1 MDERRI
7 SHYNIDKAI
16 KKLGVT
22 DFLIGYMD
30 LQKFIVTS
38 N

>member
-22 DFLIGYMD
+22 DFLMAKWIYRN
-30 LQKFIVTS
+30 S
-38 N
+38 S

>member
-1 MDERRI
+1 MDESRI
-7 SHYNIDKAI
+7 SHYNVDKAI
-16 KKLGVT
+16 KKYSVT

-30 LQKFIVTS
+30 LQKFIVTT